1 MMLMQMSFRD
11 KAGMQTMTVMDL
23 AVVQL
28 QYSVLIRADSLQIT
42 QIVMMLTVKS
52 FLVRF
57 GTAMQLMLTD
67 METLLTHLHSV

>member
-11 KAGMQTMTVMDL
+11 KDGMQTMTVMDL